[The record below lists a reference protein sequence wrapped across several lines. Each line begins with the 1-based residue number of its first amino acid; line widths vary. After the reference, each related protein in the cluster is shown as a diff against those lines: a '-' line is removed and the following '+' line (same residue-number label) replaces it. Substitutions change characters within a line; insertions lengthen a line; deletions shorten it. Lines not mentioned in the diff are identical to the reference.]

1 MKEKFCHQCGAKMI
15 SSFVDGRIRCVCPA
29 CGYVAYEHWRVS
41 AGVRV
46 IVDGKV
52 LLVQRAHDPW
62 KGAWHM
68 PAGYIEVDEVPA
80 RAAEREALEET
91 GLTVQAER
99 LLECYADF
107 QDPRGNVLVL
117 LYEASILSGSPR
129 TSPETLSLGF
139 FSPVEAQNL
148 PLAGK
153 SAEDEIKD
161 WCDTHMGDV

>member
-1 MKEKFCHQCGAKMI
+1 MKEKFCHQCGAKMV
-15 SSFVDGRIRCVCPA
+15 STFVDQRVRNICPA
-29 CGYVAYEHWRVS
+29 CGYIAYEHWRVS

-46 IVDGKV
+46 VEDGKV
-52 LLVQRAHDPW
+52 LLVQRAHNPW

-99 LLECYADF
+99 LVDCYADF

-117 LYEASILSGSPR
+117 IYAAYILSGSPR
-129 TSPETLSLGF
+129 TSAETLSLGF
-139 FSPVEAQNL
+139 FSPVEARNL

-153 SAEDEIKD
+153 SAVDEIND
-161 WCDTHMGDV
+161 WCKTQIGD